1 MQTSNFWHKL
11 HICRHKVLI
20 ATFLLLFVVLKA
32 SGQNYLQVNNP
43 NYDDRFLS
51 YGFLIGVHNT
61 SFKINY
67 SDLFVTNDFDTVHS
81 IQPVG
86 SPGFS
91 LGFIVNL
98 GLYEFF
104 DVRILP
110 KVAFYEHL
118 LEYHFTDETMISR
131 LKESTV
137 VEFPIMVKYKSTR
150 RKNSRMYMVTGLK
163 PAFEASGRTDLEQ
176 TSETL
181 NIQRFNLSYD
191 FGFGF
196 DIYFPLFKFSPEV
209 RFSKG
214 LSNMLTGDPNIYS
227 AGIDRLSTNTINFY
241 LLFQ

>member
-1 MQTSNFWHKL
+1 MQTTNVRYKL
-11 HICRHKVLI
+11 NLCGYKGLIVLCI
-20 ATFLLLFVVLKA
+20 VLLFSA
-32 SGQNYLQVNNP
+32 RSMGQNYLQVNNP

-51 YGFLIGVHNT
+51 YGFLIGIHST
-61 SFKINY
+61 AFKLHY
-67 SDLFVTNDFDTVHS
+67 SDLFVSNDFDTLHS
-81 IQPVG
+81 IQPLR

-91 LGFIVNL
+91 LGFIVNF
-98 GLYEFF
+98 GIYEFL

-110 KVAFYEHL
+110 KVAFYEHT
-118 LEYHFTDETMISR
+118 LEYNFTDESLISK

-137 VEFPIMVKYKSTR
+137 VEFPVMLKYKSTR
-150 RKNSRMYMVTGLK
+150 RKNSRMYMVTGFK
-163 PAFEASGRTDLEQ
+163 PAIEASGRTDLELS
-176 TSETL
+176 SERL

-214 LSNMLTGDPNIYS
+214 LSNMLTGAPNIYS
-227 AGIDRLSTNTINFY
+227 AGIDRLSTNTVNFY

>member
-1 MQTSNFWHKL
+1 MQATNIWDKFNIRWG
-11 HICRHKVLI
+11 KVLI
-20 ATFLLLFVVLKA
+20 VCLILFGVGQK
-32 SGQNYLQVNNP
+32 SFGQNYLQINNP

-61 SFKINY
+61 AYKLRY
-67 SDLFVTNDFDTVHS
+67 SDTFVSNDFDTLHS
-81 IQPVG
+81 IQPIK

-98 GLYEFF
+98 GFFEFL
-104 DVRILP
+104 DVRLLP
-110 KVAFYEHL
+110 KVAFYEHT
-118 LEYHFTDETMISR
+118 LEYNFTDESQIKK
-131 LKESTV
+131 LKESTI
-137 VEFPIMVKYKSTR
+137 VEFPLMIKYKSTR

-163 PAFEASGRTDLEQ
+163 PAIEASGRNDLEIS
-176 TSETL
+176 TETL

-214 LSNMLTGDPNIYS
+214 LSNMLTGDPNIFS
-227 AGIDRLSTNTINFY
+227 EGIERLSTNTINFY